1 MIQSPSRPPITQDL
15 RAVVLAGGESKRMG
29 QEKSA
34 LLLRGKT
41 MLDWVSE
48 SVSRVGI
55 PYSVLREDLVPGLGP
70 LGGVRTACLR
80 YSEPQ
85 LIFLSCDMP
94 FVGEKVIRQVI
105 DSVKEPGLS
114 AICSVEGRLGFP
126 LSFSSEQLPVVTRRL
141 KEGRRSVVGLFDEI
155 PSVSVLIPL
164 RDFWRF
170 HNVNTRQDLAV
181 AQEMAAQHGEK
192 SVSENE

>member
-1 MIQSPSRPPITQDL
+1 
-15 RAVVLAGGESKRMG
+15 MG

-34 LLLRGKT
+34 LLLSGKT

-48 SVSRVGI
+48 AVSSVGM
-55 PYSVLREDLVPGLGP
+55 PLSVLREDLVPGLGP
-70 LGGVRTACLR
+70 LGGMRTACLR
-80 YSEPQ
+80 YNEPH

-94 FVGEKVIRQVI
+94 FVGEKVIRQLV

-114 AICSVEGRLGFP
+114 AICSVEGRFGFP
-126 LSFSSEQLPVVTRRL
+126 LIFSSEQLPVVTRRL
-141 KEGRRSVVGLFDEI
+141 EEGRRSVVGLFDEI
-155 PSVSVLIPL
+155 PSLSVLIPPKHS
-164 RDFWRF
+164 WRF

-192 SVSENE
+192 SENE